1 MLILH
6 RGVVKMIKIVLLSIL
21 LLGICAYDD
30 ISNKIANFFQSDV
43 GEER

>member
-30 ISNKIANFFQSDV
+30 IFNEIADFFQSDV

>member
-6 RGVVKMIKIVLLSIL
+6 RGVIKMIKIVLLCIL
-21 LLGICAYDD
+21 LFGICAYDD
-30 ISNKIANFFQSDV
+30 IFNKIAEFFQSDV